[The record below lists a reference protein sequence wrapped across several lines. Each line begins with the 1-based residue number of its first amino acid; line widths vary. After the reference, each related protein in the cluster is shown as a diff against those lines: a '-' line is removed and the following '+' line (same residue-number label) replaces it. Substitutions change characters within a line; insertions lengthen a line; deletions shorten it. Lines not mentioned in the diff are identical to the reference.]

1 MSKDNNLK
9 LVDREVF
16 RTGRSSRTGRTGRS
30 RRSLAK

>member
-16 RTGRSSRTGRTGRS
+16 RTARSSRTGRTGRS
-30 RRSLAK
+30 RRSFAK